1 VIQFGRTLHFSR
13 FGMALRRAAQIAIK
27 HPAAMNGARF
37 NAGAVIA
44 VAFHFSC
51 RIFSAR
57 IHRPGII
64 PT

>member
-1 VIQFGRTLHFSR
+1 
-13 FGMALRRAAQIAIK
+13 MALRRAAQIAIK

-37 NAGAVIA
+37 NAGTVIA